1 VFELLEHPTAVCLSG
16 GMGCPGMGSLR
27 VCKNSHDLLRKKEGR
42 NSRQLSPTLWGSSL
56 GPAGE
61 WIGG

>member
-1 VFELLEHPTAVCLSG
+1 
-16 GMGCPGMGSLR
+16 MGCPGMGSLR